1 MPLHEQPL
9 ERDDTFQMSTFP
21 VAENGD
27 QTPAIAATPNE
38 PSAEAKLV
46 RKNRI
51 LIVDDDVRLSQ
62 LTRRILEKS
71 GLYEIMVVNESPRAY
86 ESALHFQPSL
96 VLLDID
102 MPEKDG
108 GEVAREMG
116 EDPTLRDVPVI
127 FLTGLVSRSEAG
139 QQQLESGGKSYL
151 AKPVEPHVLLE
162 AVGKMLT
169 LHPSAG

>member
-1 MPLHEQPL
+1 MGH
-9 ERDDTFQMSTFP
+9 DDTFQMSIFP

-38 PSAEAKLV
+38 PVAKAKLV
-46 RKNRI
+46 KKKRI

-62 LTRRILEKS
+62 LSQRMLEKS
-71 GLYEIMVVNESPRAY
+71 GLYEIMVVNESSRAY
-86 ESALHFQPSL
+86 HSALRFQPSL
-96 VLLDID
+96 ILLDIN
-102 MPEKDG
+102 MPGKDG

-116 EDPTLRDVPVI
+116 NDPTLRDVPVI

-151 AKPVEPHVLLE
+151 AKPVERHVLLE
-162 AVGKMLT
+162 AVGKMLA